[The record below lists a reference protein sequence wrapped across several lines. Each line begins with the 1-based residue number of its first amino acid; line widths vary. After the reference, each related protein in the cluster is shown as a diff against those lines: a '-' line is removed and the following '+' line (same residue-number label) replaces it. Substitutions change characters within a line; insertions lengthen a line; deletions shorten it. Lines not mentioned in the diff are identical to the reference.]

1 MTTQKTIHLN
11 IDQTYNT
18 PQIPLTDKTQE
29 KHGVKVLSNSIDKI
43 KCQWKILIISIE
55 GRLTIVENQLRETM
69 NDSQPNPPAS
79 LSNRTDDTT

>member
-43 KCQWKILIISIE
+43 KCQ
-55 GRLTIVENQLRETM
+55 
-69 NDSQPNPPAS
+69 
-79 LSNRTDDTT
+79 